1 MLLNCYTT
9 TTCNVAVI
17 DQILYSWRRM
27 QAVEQST
34 NELNTGRV
42 QNLSGLGRES
52 EPVFCVGISQDIV
65 YDV

>member
-1 MLLNCYTT
+1 MSL
-9 TTCNVAVI
+9 I
-17 DQILYSWRRM
+17 DLIRYSWRRM

-34 NELNTGRV
+34 NELNTGMV

-52 EPVFCVGISQDIV
+52 EPVFCVGISQDIF